1 MNLRLMTYNI
11 QHGIDYMKQLANNST
26 SGMADT
32 IDLDLIASVI
42 REQQPDIV
50 GLNEVRGAG
59 QAYDYIAQAEELAA
73 KLDYHCYFAC
83 ALKFD
88 GKNPYGNA
96 ILSKYPIQSVETVT
110 IMDPPVQDEDAYYET
125 RCVLRAHFLEAGG
138 FTVLISHF
146 GLAKSE
152 QRNAVA
158 RVRELLAKE
167 NCPVIVMGDF
177 NMTPEDP
184 NLAPLLEEMDD
195 TASVFTHPQLSFPSD
210 HPEIKIDYILCR
222 GCRILEAD
230 IPAITA
236 SDHRPHTAR
245 IELGL

>member
-1 MNLRLMTYNI
+1 MDIRLMTYNI
-11 QHGIDYMKQLANNST
+11 QHGLDYTKQLANPST
-26 SGMADT
+26 GSGADV
-32 IDLDLIASVI
+32 IDLDLMASVI

-50 GLNEVRGAG
+50 GLNEVRGTG
-59 QAYDYIAQAEELAA
+59 LNFDYTAQAEKLAA
-73 KLDYHCYFAC
+73 LLDYHCYFAC

-96 ILSKYPIQSVETVT
+96 ILSKFPIQSVETVS

-158 RVRELLAKE
+158 QVRELLAKE
-167 NCPVIVMGDF
+167 QGPVIAMGDF
-177 NMTPEDP
+177 NMTPDNP
-184 NLAPLLEEMDD
+184 ILAPLLKEMDD
-195 TASVFTHPQLSFPSD
+195 TSSVFKHPLLSFPSD
-210 HPEIKIDYILCR
+210 QPEIKIDYILSR

-230 IPAITA
+230 IPAVTA

-245 IELGL
+245 VALGL